1 MSEKFSD
8 GLDRLDF
15 IDEHNQKIVFYH
27 HSNRIGNNEN
37 IKASKGQVYTTDS
50 RLVEVI
56 VKNKKMLLFKKE
68 SGKKNT

>member
-37 IKASKGQVYTTDS
+37 IKAVYTTDS